1 MNAPAPILAL
11 SGARVGYGPNDVL
24 KGVSLEVRQG
34 EIVTLLGS
42 NGAGKTTTLS
52 ALAGILPLRSGNLS
66 LFGQEVSNE
75 RPDLRMARGL
85 VLCPEGRRI
94 FPRLTVEEN
103 LRAGSLR
110 KDKRR
115 DGTKMDE
122 QFARFPVLASRRSQL
137 GGTLSG
143 GEQQMLAIARS
154 LMSEPRLLMLDEP
167 SLGLA
172 PIVVERI
179 FAILQEINAGGI
191 PVLLVEQ
198 NARQALRIAHRAY
211 ILSVG
216 EIVREGTGQ
225 ELLASDEVRAAYLG
239 E

>member
-1 MNAPAPILAL
+1 MSAGTLL
-11 SGARVGYGPNDVL
+11 ELRDARVGYGPNDVL
-24 KGVSLEVRQG
+24 KGISLEVRAG
-34 EIVTLLGS
+34 EIVTLLGG
-42 NGAGKTTTLS
+42 NGAGKTTTLG
-52 ALAGILPLRSGNLS
+52 ALAGLLPLRSGTLS
-66 LFGQEVSNE
+66 AFGQNLSNE
-75 RPDLRMARGL
+75 RPDERLRRGL

-110 KDKRR
+110 FDRRR
-115 DGTKMDE
+115 DGAKMDE
-122 QFARFPVLASRRSQL
+122 QFARFPILASRRTQL

-143 GEQQMLAIARS
+143 GEQQMLAIARA

-172 PIVVERI
+172 PLIVEQI
-179 FAILQEINAGGI
+179 FGILQEINAAGT

-211 ILSVG
+211 VLSVG
-216 EIVREGTGQ
+216 EIVREGTGA
-225 ELLASDEVRAAYLG
+225 ELLGSDEVRAAYLG

>member
-1 MNAPAPILAL
+1 VSASPLL
-11 SGARVGYGPNDVL
+11 ELRDARVGYGPNDVL
-24 KGVSLEVRQG
+24 KGVSLEVRPG
-34 EIVTLLGS
+34 EIVALLGG
-42 NGAGKTTTLS
+42 NGAGKTTTLG
-52 ALAGILPLRSGNLS
+52 ALAGILPLRSGTLTAFGQNLS
-66 LFGQEVSNE
+66 HE
-75 RPDLRMARGL
+75 RPDERMLRGL

-103 LRAGSLR
+103 LVAGSLR
-110 KDKRR
+110 HARAKDARKLA
-115 DGTKMDE
+115 E
-122 QFARFPVLASRRSQL
+122 QFERFPILAARRTQL

-143 GEQQMLAIARS
+143 GEQQMLAIARA

-172 PIVVERI
+172 PLIVEQI
-179 FAILQEINAGGI
+179 FAILQEINAAGT

-211 ILSVG
+211 VLSVG
-216 EIVREGTGQ
+216 EIVREGTGL
-225 ELLASDEVRAAYLG
+225 ELLHSDEVRAAYLG

>member
-1 MNAPAPILAL
+1 MKVILSL
-11 SGARVGYGPNDVL
+11 QNARVGYGPNDVL
-24 KGVSLEVRQG
+24 KGISLEVREG
-34 EIVTLLGS
+34 EIVTLLGG
-42 NGAGKTTTLS
+42 NGAGKTTTLG
-52 ALAGILPLRSGNLS
+52 ALAGILPLRSGS
-66 LFGQEVSNE
+66 ISAFGQNLSNE
-75 RPDLRMARGL
+75 RPDQRMQRGL

-94 FPRLTVEEN
+94 FPRLTVVEN
-103 LRAGSLR
+103 LLAGSLR
-110 KDKRR
+110 KDRK
-115 DGTKMDE
+115 DDAAKLET
-122 QFARFPVLASRRSQL
+122 QFARFPILATRRTQL

-154 LMSEPRLLMLDEP
+154 LMSEPKILMLDEP

-172 PIVVERI
+172 PLVVEQI
-179 FAILQEINAGGI
+179 FAILQEINAAGV

-225 ELLASDEVRAAYLG
+225 DLLHSDEVRAAYLG

>member
-1 MNAPAPILAL
+1 MKVILSL
-11 SGARVGYGPNDVL
+11 QNARVGYGPNDVL
-24 KGVSLEVRQG
+24 KGISLEVREG
-34 EIVTLLGS
+34 EIVTLLGG
-42 NGAGKTTTLS
+42 NGAGKTTTLG
-52 ALAGILPLRSGNLS
+52 ALAGILPLRSGS
-66 LFGQEVSNE
+66 ISAFGQNLSNE
-75 RPDLRMARGL
+75 RPDQRMQRGL

-94 FPRLTVEEN
+94 FPRLTVVEN
-103 LRAGSLR
+103 LLAGSLR
-110 KDKRR
+110 KDRK
-115 DGTKMDE
+115 DDVAKLET
-122 QFARFPVLASRRSQL
+122 QFARFPILATRRTQL

-154 LMSEPRLLMLDEP
+154 LMSEPKILMLDEP

-172 PIVVERI
+172 PLVVEQI
-179 FAILQEINAGGI
+179 FAILQEINAAGV

-225 ELLASDEVRAAYLG
+225 DLLHSDEVRAAYLG